1 MARPHLAVHILS
13 GHQRERERAGGQ
25 IRDYL
30 LGTRTDLD
38 TFCIPPLPLGVQAL
52 KDLLFVLNCRYTVRK
67 TEDNEWNNSPF
78 MTYSYS
84 TGTDCG
90 KYENSDLSCSHVF
103 ETVYTPR
110 TRVVDYPVVSYQIVP
125 TVEAEKV
132 CFLFL

>member
-1 MARPHLAVHILS
+1 
-13 GHQRERERAGGQ
+13 
-25 IRDYL
+25 
-30 LGTRTDLD
+30 
-38 TFCIPPLPLGVQAL
+38 
-52 KDLLFVLNCRYTVRK
+52 
-67 TEDNEWNNSPF
+67 

-90 KYENSDLSCSHVF
+90 KYENLDLSCSHVF

-125 TVEAEKV
+125 RVEAEKV